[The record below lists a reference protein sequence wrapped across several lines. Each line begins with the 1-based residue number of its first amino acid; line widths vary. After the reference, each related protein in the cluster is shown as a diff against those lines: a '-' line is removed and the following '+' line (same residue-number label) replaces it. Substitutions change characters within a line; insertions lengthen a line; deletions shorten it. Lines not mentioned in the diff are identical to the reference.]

1 MTLPLR
7 NREDDREDDKGERSP
22 IAETDSSRSPK
33 RDSKPESGQEGL
45 KLIPSDPNTDPS
57 GGEVGELANSTG
69 GAVEVTPLF
78 PSNELRE
85 LQSRWDQIQTGFVDQ
100 PRNAVNEADALVSS
114 AMRRLTELFTAERSQ
129 LEKQWDSGDSVSTEN
144 LRIAFQRYR
153 SFFRRVLAV

>member
-7 NREDDREDDKGERSP
+7 NREDDREDDKGERPP

-33 RDSKPESGQEGL
+33 RDSKAESGQEGL
-45 KLIPSDPNTDPS
+45 KLIRPDPNTDPS
-57 GGEVGELANSTG
+57 GGGVAELANTTG

-85 LQSRWDQIQTGFVDQ
+85 LQSRWDRIQTGFVDQ

-114 AMRRLTELFTAERSQ
+114 AMQRLTELFTAERSQ